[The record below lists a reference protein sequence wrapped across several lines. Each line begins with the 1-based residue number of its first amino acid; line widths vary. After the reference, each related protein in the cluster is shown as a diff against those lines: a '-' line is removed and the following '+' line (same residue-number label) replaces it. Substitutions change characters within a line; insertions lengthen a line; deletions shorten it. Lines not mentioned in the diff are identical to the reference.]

1 MKPLVIT
8 AISLSMIV
16 SAEARKKE
24 GQDGGA
30 PPPQGQPQN
39 PAQEKQKQKEADK
52 AARDSKRK
60 AVQEVMEAKD
70 KNHDGSLSK
79 EEYLAGEANQED
91 AGKKFD
97 EFNKNKDRFLS
108 KGELIALLG
117 L

>member
-24 GQDGGA
+24 GQDGA

-39 PAQEKQKQKEADK
+39 PGQEKQKQKEADK

-79 EEYLAGEANQED
+79 EEYLAGEADQED

-108 KGELIALLG
+108 RGELIALLG